1 MRAIVPSLLDEPS
14 LGARPKKEKVAWVKK
29 RVARWKGLLEKF
41 VQGVPER
48 TALIEALVGTYAT
61 AELIDVF
68 QHALLELYERD
79 LLPQEAIL
87 GWADRVEAEGD
98 EGSEASRCLDKASS
112 MIEWLRSE
120 DDDDDDDESDD
131 DEEE

>member
-1 MRAIVPSLLDEPS
+1 MGQEARRAVEGSAREVCAGS
-14 LGARPKKEKVAWVKK
+14 TGAHRAHRGARR
-29 RVARWKGLLEKF
+29 RVRDGGTDRRLPA
-41 VQGVPER
+41 R
-48 TALIEALVGTYAT
+48 TAGG
-61 AELIDVF
+61 
-68 QHALLELYERD
+68 LYERD